1 MKDHDFISIC
11 ETKLDDADTKW
22 IAEEFSKMG
31 LRAYVK
37 NRKNLTIWRSGGVL
51 VAVRNDLCKYIT
63 QVEYTADFMIVLIL
77 DKGLFNF
84 DKKIVFITAYIPPY
98 NTKYS
103 SIDHFRKISNLL
115 LDYDPDD
122 FYYLLVGDLNAHT
135 STETDLVTFDENII
149 RTLDLDSDLLDR
161 LEIVQSMVALDIPIE
176 RSSIDQ
182 LVD

>member
-1 MKDHDFISIC
+1 MEEYDFISIC
-11 ETKLDDADTKW
+11 ETKLDDIDNNWITK
-22 IAEEFSKMG
+22 EFSDMG
-31 LRAYVK
+31 FRAYVK
-37 NRKNLTIWRSGGVL
+37 NRKNLTNWRSGGVL

-103 SIDHFRKISNLL
+103 TIDHFRTISNLL
-115 LDYDPDD
+115 LEYDPED

-135 STETDLVTFDENII
+135 STETDLVIF
-149 RTLDLDSDLLDR
+149 R
-161 LEIVQSMVALDIPIE
+161 
-176 RSSIDQ
+176 
-182 LVD
+182 